1 MVIGEIIQRVQSLY
15 SKGVESDD
23 SRLMRR
29 HIYNK
34 MLSTRS
40 LLIFNK
46 INKRQFMSKW
56 NYTILPCV
64 ALVIVPENECP
75 CIVAP
80 GCKILRSKEKLP
92 KPANSINGYILDAVM
107 SVDGSIVFHEV
118 TYLRKNWRV
127 DDKYTSAKPDYF
139 IKDDY
144 LYITSTRKL
153 KAVTVI
159 GLFADPI
166 EAENYPSYCDEGS
179 TEPTPCVAHPMDVE
193 FPIDE
198 EMIDALVELT
208 VTELSVGFALGSEDR
223 RNDGIDKDGKPPR
236 RTSSPT
242 SGASQEQRRR
252 TNRRT
257 R

>member
-34 MLSTRS
+34 MLSTRG

-46 INKRQFMSKW
+46 INKRQFISKW
-56 NYTILPCV
+56 NYTMLPCV
-64 ALVIVPENECP
+64 ALIAVKENECP
-75 CIVAP
+75 CIPAP
-80 GCKILRSKEKLP
+80 GCTILRSKEKLP
-92 KPANSINGYILDAVM
+92 KPANSINGYIIDSVM

-159 GLFADPI
+159 GLFIDPV
-166 EAENYPSYCDEGS
+166 EAENYPSYCDDM
-179 TEPTPCVAHPMDVE
+179 TDEPADCSPSPMDLE

-208 VTELSVGFALGSEDR
+208 VAELSVGFALGNEDR
-223 RNDGIDKDGKPPR
+223 KNDSVDKDGAPPPR
-236 RTSSPT
+236 RQYQ
-242 SGASQEQRRR
+242 SGAAQEQRKR
-252 TNRRT
+252 TSNRT

>member
-1 MVIGEIIQRVQSLY
+1 MVIGEVIQRVQSLY
-15 SKGVESDD
+15 SKGAQSDD
-23 SRLMRR
+23 SRLMSR

-46 INKRQFMSKW
+46 INKKQFMSKW

-64 ALVIVPENECP
+64 ELIEVSGSDCP
-75 CIVAP
+75 CIPAP
-80 GCKILRSKEKLP
+80 GCKILRSKHPLP
-92 KPANSINGYILDAVM
+92 KPMNSISGYIIDVVM
-107 SVDGSIVFHEV
+107 SIDGSTIFHEV
-118 TYLRKNWRV
+118 TYIQKNWRS
-127 DDKYTSAKPDYF
+127 DDKYTSRKPDYF

-159 GLFADPI
+159 GLFADPV
-166 EAENYPSYCDEGS
+166 EAENYPSYCDDKGEEVPECDS
-179 TEPTPCVAHPMDVE
+179 NPKDIA

-198 EMIDALVELT
+198 EMIDALVEMT
-208 VTELSVGFALGSEDR
+208 VRELSVGFALGNEDV
-223 RNDGIDKDGKPPR
+223 RNDARDKDGKAPTR
-236 RTSSPT
+236 RQTQ
-242 SGASQEQRRR
+242 SGASQEQSSK
-252 TNRRT
+252 TNNRT